1 MSMVSRISM
10 AFLESTD
17 NSSSPSGQGI
27 STIVDSN
34 VGVLVIEKKLNEL
47 HILDGF
53 VFEGWK
59 RRANPPLFRIFWKT
73 SWGVS
78 SLNGGT
84 PVRNSK
90 RHTPSAHQS
99 TMKSARVDD
108 DNNNNKR
115 RRNSH
120 IFVQPWAS
128 NASLFPVISVRVH
141 TNCTAVAKAGTTL
154 DTEYWGRKHSFILT
168 YKNLKTN
175 H

>member
-1 MSMVSRISM
+1 MFISVWITNTVKIFTFLSLLVFYFERWSLPFKPARFVMSMVSRISM

-34 VGVLVIEKKLNEL
+34 RGVLVIEKKLSEL

-53 VFEGWK
+53 VVEGWK

-120 IFVQPWAS
+120 ILYSHGSQTPHF
-128 NASLFPVISVRVH
+128 SL
-141 TNCTAVAKAGTTL
+141 
-154 DTEYWGRKHSFILT
+154 
-168 YKNLKTN
+168 
-175 H
+175 